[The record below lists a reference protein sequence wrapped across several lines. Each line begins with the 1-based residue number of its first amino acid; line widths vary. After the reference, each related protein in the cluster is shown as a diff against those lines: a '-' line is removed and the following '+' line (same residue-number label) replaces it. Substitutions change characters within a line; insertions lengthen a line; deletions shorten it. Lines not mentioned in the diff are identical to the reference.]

1 MVSELN
7 AKVIMNWEDS
17 TFGSI
22 GGTRCTVYS
31 NEFNSN
37 LAAWFLWL
45 SDEKRRIGLT
55 NRAVGAKVEGKRANG
70 RQRPT

>member
-37 LAAWFLWL
+37 LAAVRCIAMNSIQIWQLDFF
-45 SDEKRRIGLT
+45 G
-55 NRAVGAKVEGKRANG
+55 
-70 RQRPT
+70 